1 MDVMEKTLNIT
12 EQDLHSSLNDF
23 LEEKEKK
30 PVESIWNFTTI
41 TGLLLV
47 FVSSAYVGHAI
58 GTEFGFFGSVPMIN
72 TMMNI
77 APYFGGAMLA
87 VIMLSAF
94 KRKSKETVI
103 EAEEK
108 ERVRETYD
116 KLDEFL
122 YVGEKQ
128 SKSKSRKKGESF
140 KNFSIGSTHKL
151 SRSRTDK
158 KLAGVC
164 GGLAKH
170 LGMSSTVLRLIFVAA
185 LFLSF
190 NTFILVYIALSFV
203 IPKEPISDMDDFN
216 NF

>member
-1 MDVMEKTLNIT
+1 METMEKTLNIT

-30 PVESIWNFTTI
+30 PVESMWNFTTI
-41 TGLLLV
+41 SGLILV
-47 FVSSAYVGHAI
+47 LISAAFIGNSVGSAL
-58 GTEFGFFGSVPMIN
+58 FGISTLPIITTLMQF
-72 TMMNI
+72 
-77 APYFGGAMLA
+77 APYFGGALLG
-87 VIMLSAF
+87 VIILSALK
-94 KRKSKETVI
+94 KRSRKQTVV
-103 EAEEK
+103 EEKEK
-108 ERVRETYD
+108 ERVKQTYD

-122 YVGEKQ
+122 YQGEI
-128 SKSKSRKKGESF
+128 KSEKKKSGTDKSF
-140 KNFSIGSTHKL
+140 KDFDVNSSQKL

-203 IPKEPISDMDDFN
+203 MPKESVSEMDEFK
-216 NF
+216 